1 MSWNENTHRMARPA
15 PVHGGQRPLPRAV
28 SGAAPSALQT
38 NKVLRNTYMLLSMT
52 LLFSAAMA
60 GVSMAVGA
68 PYGVSLICSLVAL
81 GLLWFVVP
89 RTADSE
95 AGIWVV
101 FAVTGLLGFGLGP
114 VLNMY
119 LRGFA
124 NGSQIV
130 MMAFGLTGTIFVGL
144 SAYAVKTRRDFSFMR
159 GFLFTGI
166 LIAFVVSIGLLVASF
181 FGVYLQPLALGI
193 SAMFALLMCGLILY
207 QTGEIVNGGETNYVL
222 ATVTLYV
229 SIYNLFT
236 SLLHLLGVSMGDD

>member
-1 MSWNENTHRMARPA
+1 MRPVPVRDQAGYQPGLARPQA
-15 PVHGGQRPLPRAV
+15 SVLA
-28 SGAAPSALQT
+28 T

-60 GVSMAVGA
+60 GVSMWVGA
-68 PYGVSLICSLVAL
+68 PYGASLLCSLVAL

-89 RTADSE
+89 RTAQSE

-119 LRGFA
+119 LKGFA

-130 MMAFGLTGTIFVGL
+130 LMAFGMTGTIFVGL
-144 SAYAVKTRRDFSFMR
+144 SAYAIKTQRDFSFMR

-166 LIAFVVSIGLLVASF
+166 MLAFVASIGMLVASF
-181 FGVYLQPLALGI
+181 FGVYFQPLALGI
-193 SAMFALLMCGLILY
+193 SAMFSLLMCGMILY
-207 QTGEIVNGGETNYVL
+207 QTGEIINGGETNYIL
-222 ATVTLYV
+222 ATVSLYV
-229 SIYNLFT
+229 AIYNLFT
-236 SLLHLLGVSMGDD
+236 SLLHLLGFAAGED